1 MTIQTKDLQNLYKKT
16 FKYKSFLIFIISSA
30 VFADVTLYG
39 RISAAVEMDSFP
51 NDNQLQPGSFSVQ
64 DYGSYFGIRGTD
76 NVYGQTAAIWQV
88 EQRLDIT
95 SGEAYQGTTG
105 SGWTTTN
112 PNNPNSGTSMISS
125 PRNVLASSDSYIG
138 LQGDWGRVRIGN
150 LSNTLRTN
158 TGAIDIYNGS
168 NANVMGTYD
177 RALRVLPETIR
188 YDSPSLNN
196 VKFSAYYS
204 ANTDGNFNT
213 GGANGNGIYQGDMN
227 GFNNSPIIGF
237 GIFYIPGDFSF
248 TWNNQLWT
256 NTGIYQTMGGSQPGY
271 IGSNQVSQGVNAYLS
286 RLELSYNDFDGL
298 FLGVGGQITQ
308 SIGWWSVPGQG
319 NMNNF
324 WIQNPSAN
332 GVNSNYINQAGCANG
347 YCPLNQAVLST
358 AEVGLS
364 IGWHIDN
371 WMVKAGYVT
380 GNNLMAG
387 GTPLEIIGGSNQIG
401 GTNYQQVV
409 AELDWNITPRTIAF
423 LSGGQIWYGG
433 AAQNT
438 VMSSAGTAPSA
449 NAIAIGGSKW
459 SNNSTIAA
467 GFSHTF

>member
-16 FKYKSFLIFIISSA
+16 FKYKSFLILIISGA

-51 NDNQLQPGSFSVQ
+51 NDNQLQPRSFSVQ

-237 GIFYIPGDFSF
+237 VFFIFREIFHLLGIINY
-248 TWNNQLWT
+248 
-256 NTGIYQTMGGSQPGY
+256 
-271 IGSNQVSQGVNAYLS
+271 
-286 RLELSYNDFDGL
+286 
-298 FLGVGGQITQ
+298 GQIQ
-308 SIGWWSVPGQG
+308 VFIRLWVVVSPVIL
-319 NMNNF
+319 
-324 WIQNPSAN
+324 A
-332 GVNSNYINQAGCANG
+332 
-347 YCPLNQAVLST
+347 
-358 AEVGLS
+358 
-364 IGWHIDN
+364 
-371 WMVKAGYVT
+371 
-380 GNNLMAG
+380 
-387 GTPLEIIGGSNQIG
+387 IIRFRRG
-401 GTNYQQVV
+401 
-409 AELDWNITPRTIAF
+409 
-423 LSGGQIWYGG
+423 
-433 AAQNT
+433 
-438 VMSSAGTAPSA
+438 
-449 NAIAIGGSKW
+449 
-459 SNNSTIAA
+459 
-467 GFSHTF
+467 

>member
-1 MTIQTKDLQNLYKKT
+1 
-16 FKYKSFLIFIISSA
+16 
-30 VFADVTLYG
+30 
-39 RISAAVEMDSFP
+39 
-51 NDNQLQPGSFSVQ
+51 
-64 DYGSYFGIRGTD
+64 
-76 NVYGQTAAIWQV
+76 
-88 EQRLDIT
+88 
-95 SGEAYQGTTG
+95 
-105 SGWTTTN
+105 
-112 PNNPNSGTSMISS
+112 
-125 PRNVLASSDSYIG
+125 
-138 LQGDWGRVRIGN
+138 
-150 LSNTLRTN
+150 
-158 TGAIDIYNGS
+158 
-168 NANVMGTYD
+168 
-177 RALRVLPETIR
+177 
-188 YDSPSLNN
+188 
-196 VKFSAYYS
+196 
-204 ANTDGNFNT
+204 
-213 GGANGNGIYQGDMN
+213 
-227 GFNNSPIIGF
+227 
-237 GIFYIPGDFSF
+237 
-248 TWNNQLWT
+248 
-256 NTGIYQTMGGSQPGY
+256 MGGSQPGY
-271 IGSNQVSQGVNAYLS
+271 IGNNQVSQGVNAYLS

-308 SIGWWSVPGQG
+308 GIGWWSVPGQG

-324 WIQNPSAN
+324 WVQNPSAN
-332 GVNSNYINQAGCANG
+332 GVSANYINQAGCTNG

-364 IGWHIDN
+364 IGWHLDN
-371 WMVKAGYVT
+371 WMIKAGYVT